1 MNEVQTTKKLLAIT
15 ALIFVAAAL
24 ISLPYQNQVAN
35 AAPPSKKY
43 QVYVTLT
50 DVPANAEDLEVNAT
64 IIRMPFFVIVSNF
77 PVETVTNPSNGDT
90 VKFVLTVPAGSNE
103 TDVLVCGNTFD
114 FSVSNCIVYP
124 LPSKGGGP
132 IRLEFPYPNCV
143 GCG

>member
-1 MNEVQTTKKLLAIT
+1 MNEVRATKKLLAIT
-15 ALIFVAAAL
+15 ALIVVVATL
-24 ISLPYQNQVAN
+24 ISLPYQSQVAN
-35 AAPPSKKY
+35 AAPPAKKY

-64 IIRMPFFVIVSNF
+64 ILRMPDFIIVSNF
-77 PVETVTNPSNGDT
+77 PGDTVTSPSNGDT
-90 VKFVLTVPAGSNE
+90 VKFVLTVPRGSNE
-103 TDVLVCGNTFD
+103 NSVFVCGNTDD
-114 FSVSNCIVYP
+114 FSVSNCKVYP